1 MKAVIIPCL
10 AALVLWTAM
19 FGPTKACLSFWPM
32 MTLSSGLLAVS
43 ALVLQQKNRPEPT
56 ATIPLPRV
64 LQPIENFF
72 AASARGGF
80 WMDLAVGL
88 LSPLVLYAGFYIAY
102 HIARQ
107 LFGFAAGQV
116 EHIYQLRDG
125 TSPLPI
131 ALLLAL
137 WIGPAEEIFWRGFVQ
152 KRLCRCYG
160 ILVGFVAATAVYT
173 LVHAASMN
181 LMLIAA
187 AALCG
192 GFWGLLYAWRKR
204 LWPAILSHAAW
215 DVIIFVLYPIR

>member
-1 MKAVIIPCL
+1 MKAVLILCL
-10 AALVLWTAM
+10 TAIVLWTAM
-19 FGPTKACLSFWPM
+19 FGPTKAYLSFWPM

-43 ALVLQQKNRPEPT
+43 ALVLQNKTLPEPT
-56 ATIPLPRV
+56 AVIPLPRV
-64 LQPIENFF
+64 LQPVENLL
-72 AASARGGF
+72 ADPVRGGF

-116 EHIYQLRDG
+116 DHIYQLRDG

-137 WIGPAEEIFWRGFVQ
+137 WIGPAEEIFWSGFVQ
-152 KRLCRCYG
+152 KRLCRRYG
-160 ILVGFVAATAVYT
+160 ILVGFIAATAVYT

-192 GFWGLLYAWRKR
+192 GFWGLLYAWRKC
-204 LWPAILSHAAW
+204 LWPAILSHAVW
-215 DVIIFVLYPIR
+215 DVIIFVLYPIH